1 MFENEWFPKANAIG
15 VTWQEF
21 WGMNPRIIKLLIKGF
36 KEKNELELQIEN
48 QIAHL
53 QGKYFVDALLTVV
66 GNAIKAKG
74 SKPYEYPKKPYEFS
88 KEEITELTEEEKRR
102 KTEQLFMQLQI
113 MGANFKNNQN

>member
-74 SKPYEYPKKPYEFS
+74 SKPYEYPKKPYEFT
-88 KEEITELTEEEKRR
+88 KEEETELTEEEKRR